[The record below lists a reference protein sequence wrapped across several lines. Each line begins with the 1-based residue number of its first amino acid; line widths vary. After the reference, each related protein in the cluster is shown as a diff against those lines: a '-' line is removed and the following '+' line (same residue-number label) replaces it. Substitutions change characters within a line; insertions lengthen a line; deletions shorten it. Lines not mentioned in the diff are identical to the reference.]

1 MAYRFGQPEA
11 HSHISVLEA
20 GAGLV
25 HDDPPRSSGVRN
37 RRDQPEASRMT
48 QPSAQPLLSRI
59 AAGDGAAVKECLD
72 RYGALVWSVVR
83 KAWVD
88 VATVEDLVQE
98 IFIEVWSSAER
109 FDPERASE
117 ATFIATIARRRVID
131 RRRRVGRR
139 PDFESVE
146 DVEVGIEDDAL
157 SSVDVGDD
165 ARQAR
170 AALDELRPE
179 QRKVIL
185 MSVVEGLTHPEIA
198 SATGLPLG
206 TVKSHIRR
214 GLEHTAKRLRSMRG
228 EEQ

>member
-1 MAYRFGQPEA
+1 M
-11 HSHISVLEA
+11 
-20 GAGLV
+20 
-25 HDDPPRSSGVRN
+25 
-37 RRDQPEASRMT
+37 
-48 QPSAQPLLSRI
+48 
-59 AAGDGAAVKECLD
+59 KECLD